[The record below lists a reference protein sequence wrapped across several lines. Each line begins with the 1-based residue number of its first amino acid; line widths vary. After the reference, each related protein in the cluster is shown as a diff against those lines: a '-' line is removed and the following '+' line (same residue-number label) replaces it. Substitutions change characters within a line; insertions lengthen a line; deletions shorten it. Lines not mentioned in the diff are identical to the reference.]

1 MIASRLLWAAWALV
15 PVGLISYHYGPGQR
29 DLAEDRAASLFA
41 EARASE
47 AIALEAQSVAYEQH
61 LEAVDARRRAF
72 SSQSLEDEA
81 AAREATRTEG
91 EAYATAAAAWGAA
104 AEQLG
109 AVQSQLDAGIGAA
122 DGPATDLRL
131 ARARALV
138 RSGDI
143 WTGIEELES
152 LVALEASSGAE
163 GGATAG
169 AQSQRRGDGEPAP
182 TIEQLRGA
190 REELATAYYYG
201 ARLLRLSG
209 YPQQEWRVESGKAR
223 QNFRYLSELARA
235 DGESEAATEDVR
247 RHELNVE
254 LVLNLEQASL
264 TEVQGKAL
272 PRNSPCQGEC
282 KFGKR
287 ESMCKGKRPAPP
299 RDKKDGRGAGGAEDI
314 GAGW

>member
-1 MIASRLLWAAWALV
+1 MIASRLVWAAWALV

-29 DLAEDRAASLFA
+29 ELAEDRAARLHA
-41 EARASE
+41 EARDAELAALKAQE
-47 AIALEAQSVAYEQH
+47 AAYAQH

-72 SSQSLEDEA
+72 ATQSVDDEA
-81 AAREATRTEG
+81 AARQATQVEG
-91 EAYATAAAAWGAA
+91 ETYATAAAAWAVA

-109 AVQSQLDAGIGAA
+109 AVQGELERGVGSAG
-122 DGPATDLRL
+122 GPATDVRL

-152 LVALEASSGAE
+152 LVALESAKESSVEPGA
-163 GGATAG
+163 G
-169 AQSQRRGDGEPAP
+169 PAAAAESTP
-182 TIEQLRGA
+182 SAEQLRGA

-223 QNFRYLSELARA
+223 QNFRYLSELARSEE
-235 DGESEAATEDVR
+235 GEQAEEVK

-264 TEVQGKAL
+264 AEVQGKAL
-272 PRNSPCQGEC
+272 PRNSPCQGDC

-287 ESMCKGKRPAPP
+287 EAMCKSKKPAPP
-299 RDKKDGRGAGGAEDI
+299 RDKKDGRGAGSSAPI